1 MGTGSDSGTEAR
13 LERLLDELRTP
24 GADGSFHRAAPGAPA
39 VVSAWDSAHAALAQL
54 TRDPSA
60 ACAELETLYA
70 FCGRDDGLL
79 AAERALD
86 AEAAEQRA
94 GEIGEVFGPDG
105 KSVLICPPVAAYA
118 AARVASLVGEPAR
131 ALLERSGQHL
141 DAIWGERLPRDTP
154 LPVILHP
161 LEAGTHGSPAFA
173 ELVEATDALEW
184 LEDTATLVRSAV
196 ACQTHPDRALR
207 AGHPFVVEDPLFC
220 GWFLLA
226 LEESL
231 RAWEKL
237 GGADT
242 QLTKLRIRIEMIARG
257 IVERL
262 WWDAEE
268 IFTPVDRARQKPI
281 RALTL
286 AGLLPAACRSVVEDG
301 EAKRAL
307 ERHLRPG
314 VTPLWGTHGISFNPI
329 ARDIQLD
336 PTEVSWR
343 GNAVSP
349 LTHFWAHL
357 ILMNARRLADA
368 RAARSQLQ
376 SLIESSG
383 PREFYDAVGREGY
396 GHSDYL
402 GAALVLEM
410 QAREEG

>member
-1 MGTGSDSGTEAR
+1 
-13 LERLLDELRTP
+13 LL
-24 GADGSFHRAAPGAPA
+24 A
-39 VVSAWDSAHAALAQL
+39 
-54 TRDPSA
+54 RDPA
-60 ACAELETLYA
+60 RALAELETLYA
-70 FCGRDDGLL
+70 LCGRGDGLL

-94 GEIGEVFGPDG
+94 AEIGEVFDADRR
-105 KSVLICPPVAAYA
+105 SVLISPPVAAYA
-118 AARVASLVGEPAR
+118 AARAAVQVGEAAR
-131 ALLERSGQHL
+131 PLLERACQHL

-161 LEAGTHGSPAFA
+161 LEAGTYGSPAFG
-173 ELVEATDALEW
+173 EIVEATDALEW

-220 GWFLLA
+220 AWFLLA
-226 LEESL
+226 LEEAQ

-237 GGADT
+237 GGADA

-268 IFTPVDRARQKPI
+268 VFTPIDRARQRPL
-281 RALTL
+281 RTLTL
-286 AGLLPAACRSVVEDG
+286 AGLLPAACRSVVEEG

-314 VTPLWGTHGISFNPI
+314 VTPLWGTHGIAFNPI
-329 ARDIQLD
+329 ARDVQVD
-336 PTEVSWR
+336 PAQVPWR

-357 ILMNARRLADA
+357 VLMNARRPADA
-368 RAARSQLQ
+368 RAARTQLQ

-396 GHSDYL
+396 GHRDYV